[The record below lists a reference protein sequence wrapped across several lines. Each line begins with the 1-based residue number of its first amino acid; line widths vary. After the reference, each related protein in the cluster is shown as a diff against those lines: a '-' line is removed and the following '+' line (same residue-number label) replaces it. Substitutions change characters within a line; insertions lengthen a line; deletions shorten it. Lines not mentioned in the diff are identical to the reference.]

1 MSPKGWSDG
10 ITPFGVQKPP
20 LGYMTRAG
28 RPLLKLMSQ
37 FKK

>member
-20 LGYMTRAG
+20 LGYMTRLEG
-28 RPLLKLMSQ
+28 RS
-37 FKK
+37 